1 MRTTTLALGT
11 LLALCLSLGG
21 GCDDAKK
28 DAKDAKPEAKKDA
41 KAADAKAGDVAA
53 PDAKAVDAKAVDAKA
68 VDAKAVDAKADAVV
82 ADPGAGGEAPAKI
95 GVAECDEY
103 ITKMTACIASGSIA
117 AEQLEAQKMGL
128 DMYAK
133 SWADA
138 MKSNPAE
145 GPALVPGCKAAI
157 EMGKVAHPACFEA
170 K

>member
-1 MRTTTLALGT
+1 MRITKLALGT
-11 LLALCLSLGG
+11 LTALCLSLPG

-28 DAKDAKPEAKKDA
+28 DAAKDGKAEAKKDVKAADA
-41 KAADAKAGDVAA
+41 KAADAKAA
-53 PDAKAVDAKAVDAKA
+53 DAKADVVAA
-68 VDAKAVDAKADAVV
+68 DAKAVDAKADA
-82 ADPGAGGEAPAKI
+82 GAGGDAAPAKI

-103 ITKMTACIASGSIA
+103 IAKMTACIAAGSVA

-138 MKSNPAE
+138 MKSNPAG
-145 GPALVPGCKAAI
+145 GPSLVPGCKAAI
-157 EMGKVAHPACFEA
+157 EMGKVSHPSCFES

>member
-1 MRTTTLALGT
+1 MLALGT
-11 LLALCLSLGG
+11 LMALCLSLGG

-28 DAKDAKPEAKKDA
+28 DAKDAKPEAKQDA

-53 PDAKAVDAKAVDAKA
+53 PDAKVDAKAAEAKA
-68 VDAKAVDAKADAVV
+68 AEAKADAVV
-82 ADPGAGGEAPAKI
+82 ADPGAGAEAPAKI

-103 ITKMTACIASGSIA
+103 ITKMTACIASGSVA
-117 AEQLEAQKMGL
+117 PEQLEAQKMGL

-138 MKSNPAE
+138 MKANPAE
-145 GPALVPGCKAAI
+145 GSALVPGCKAAI
-157 EMGKVAHPACFEA
+157 EMGKVSHPACFEA

>member
-1 MRTTTLALGT
+1 MRTTKLALGT
-11 LLALCLSLGG
+11 LTALCLSLW

-28 DAKDAKPEAKKDA
+28 DAKDAKPEAKQDA
-41 KAADAKAGDVAA
+41 KAADAKADAKEA
-53 PDAKAVDAKAVDAKA
+53 DAKAADAKAADAKA
-68 VDAKAVDAKADAVV
+68 AESKALEAKADAGA
-82 ADPGAGGEAPAKI
+82 ADPAAGGEAAAKV

-103 ITKMTACIASGSIA
+103 IAKMSACIASGGIA

-128 DMYAK
+128 EMYTK

-157 EMGKVAHPACFEA
+157 EMGKVSHPACFEA

>member
-1 MRTTTLALGT
+1 MRITKLALCT
-11 LLALCLSLGG
+11 LTALCLSLGG

-28 DAKDAKPEAKKDA
+28 DAKDAKPEAKPDA
-41 KAADAKAGDVAA
+41 KAADAKAGDVEAA
-53 PDAKAVDAKAVDAKA
+53 DAKGDAKLEDPKA
-68 VDAKAVDAKADAVV
+68 VEGKAVEAKADAVV

-103 ITKMTACIASGSIA
+103 VTKMSACIASGGIA
-117 AEQLEAQKMGL
+117 PEQLEAQKLGL

-138 MKSNPAE
+138 MKANPAE

-157 EMGKVAHPACFEA
+157 EMGKVSHPACFEA